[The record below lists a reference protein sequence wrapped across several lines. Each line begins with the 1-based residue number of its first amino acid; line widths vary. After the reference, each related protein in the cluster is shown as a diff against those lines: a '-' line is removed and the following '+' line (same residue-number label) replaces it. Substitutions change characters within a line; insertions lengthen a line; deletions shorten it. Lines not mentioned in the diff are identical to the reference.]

1 MDNVYVLCKFK
12 INLKKIEVIAFGGLS
27 PSARVTALSAFEA
40 LFKPRSL

>member
-12 INLKKIEVIAFGGLS
+12 ISLKKIKVIAFGGLS

-40 LFKPRSL
+40 LFNPSSL